1 MMENGARMEESKLGL
16 SAPWNVWAKKAR
28 ALFEQDDEV
37 VVEYDGDAPS
47 VTLLVD
53 NPTKADA
60 LARLMPE
67 AVEFGNVTLKVA
79 VVPANDEQSAEQTF
93 RAAFDG
99 NPAFAGTEVGGMPDG
114 SPVTFALFEPAC
126 TQWFADDLQ
135 NPYGLQT
142 MTYEQVARDV
152 LKPSDVRITSDVV
165 VGTVA

>member
-1 MMENGARMEESKLGL
+1 MEESKLGL
-16 SAPWNVWAKKAR
+16 SAPWDTWAKKAH

-37 VVEYDGDAPS
+37 AIEYDGDAPS

-67 AVEFGNVTLKVA
+67 SVEFGNVTLKVA
-79 VVPANDEQSAEQTF
+79 VVPANDEQSAEQLF

-99 NPAFAGTEVGGMPDG
+99 NPAFAGTEVEGMPDG

-126 TQWFADDLQ
+126 AQWFADDLQ

-142 MTYEQVARDV
+142 MTYEQVAKDV

-165 VGTVA
+165 AGTFGD

>member
-1 MMENGARMEESKLGL
+1 MENGVRMEESKLGL
-16 SAPWNVWAKKAR
+16 SAPWDTWAKKAH

-37 VVEYDGDAPS
+37 AIEYDGDAPS

-60 LARLMPE
+60 LARLLPE
-67 AVEFGNVTLKVA
+67 SVEFGNVTLGIT
-79 VVPANDEQSAEQTF
+79 VVPANDEQSAEQAF

-99 NPAFAGTEVGGMPDG
+99 NPALAGTDVEALPDG
-114 SPVTFALFEPAC
+114 TPVTFALFAPECA
-126 TQWFADDLQ
+126 QWFADDLT

-142 MTYEQVARDV
+142 MTYEQVAKDV